1 MNGQR
6 SHLSLLGISLF
17 AILTM
22 PLFASAQNADGQAA
36 SGRQTKVAGTGFV
49 EDWSTRHL
57 VFSNPGSED
66 QAIQE
71 DRHAEWLRIVN
82 DPRYIFQKRKLAA
95 AGRPVDAGSGEPADP
110 SAGAGPTRVAA
121 RSQAQ
126 GTIPMNSD
134 WSEGLNTGSPSP
146 ISDPAKFSFSTTSA
160 SCADDFVI
168 YSTGSVGSSSQASL
182 IAFSNIYSGCTGTVP
197 TVAWAYNT
205 GGSIP
210 GAPVFSADGKQLA
223 FIQIASSVASLVILS
238 LPASSTF
245 GSGGSVGAPTA
256 PTPESITSYPGCT
269 APCMTSIPLNG
280 SPNVSWSDPWVDYA
294 ADALYVGDD
303 GGSLHRFS
311 PLFTGIPAETTG
323 FGPHKW
329 PIILDSTVKLAS
341 PVVDPVIGRVFV
353 GDMNGYFFSIGTD
366 DPGTTN
372 STLGR
377 VYSQSAQLGT
387 NGTEIFDAPIVDPNA
402 GEAYVFVQEDA
413 SGNNG
418 VFQFPTNFA
427 SASSGTEE
435 TVGTFGRS
443 LEYFFA
449 GTVDNIYL
457 SSEGNDCPPTCTT
470 PTGNLYV
477 VGNTKGPAT
486 LYQIPIAA
494 NVMSA
499 ANKGPA
505 LGSST
510 YEGRSSGVT
519 EFFNPSV
526 TTSASGSIT
535 LISDPAA
542 WTTGT
547 QVTVGSVTYTFV
559 KTLTAVNQVLLYTNG
574 FGHTKATTDEDDTAL
589 NLVAVINGAPGACPS
604 SSPVCVFTGQ
614 TANPAAT
621 ASDDS
626 GTNKVELAATVSGS
640 AGDFAVSTNDISELT
655 VSSQNAA
662 TGQDYIFLSVYSG
675 GGGPAGSTCPTGC
688 VLNFD
693 VTSGAT
699 LTTGAAPLAMLPEK
713 ASTSDMYDGFVTG
726 GISIDNSVPPTTL
739 AGASE
744 IYFLTLD
751 NSSSVACGV
760 GTGICAIQ
768 ASQTTLSS
776 SQ

>member
-6 SHLSLLGISLF
+6 SHLSRLGFALF
-17 AILTM
+17 AILAM
-22 PLFASAQNADGQAA
+22 PLLASAQNADKQAA
-36 SGRQTKVAGTGFV
+36 SGRQAKVANTGFV

-57 VFSNPGSED
+57 VYSNPGSEAR
-66 QAIQE
+66 AIQE
-71 DRHAEWLRIVN
+71 GRHAEWVRIVN
-82 DPRYIFQKRKLAA
+82 DPRYTFQKRKVMA
-95 AGRPVDAGSGEPADP
+95 AGRPVDAGAGNAADHSADAGSG
-110 SAGAGPTRVAA
+110 RVAPS
-121 RSQAQ
+121 SQAHEASSLN
-126 GTIPMNSD
+126 TD

-160 SCADDFVI
+160 SCANDFVI
-168 YSTGSVGSSSQASL
+168 YSTGSAGTSTQASL

-197 TVAWAYNT
+197 MVAWAYNT
-205 GGSIP
+205 GAAIP

-223 FIQIASSVASLVILS
+223 FIQVASSVASVAILK

-245 GSGGSVGAPTA
+245 GTGGSVGAPIA
-256 PTPESITSYPGCT
+256 PTPESNSTYSGCS
-269 APCMTSIPLNG
+269 APCMTTITLDG
-280 SPNVSWSDPWVDYA
+280 SPNVSWSDPWVDYE

-303 GGSLHRFS
+303 SGNLHKIS
-311 PLFTGIPAETTG
+311 PLFSGTPAETIG
-323 FGPHKW
+323 GIPSW
-329 PIILDSTVKLAS
+329 PVLLDSNVKLAS
-341 PVVDPVIGRVFV
+341 PVVDPVSGYLFV
-353 GDMNGYFFSIGTD
+353 GDQNGFFYSIGTA
-366 DPGTTN
+366 DPGTHTT
-372 STLGR
+372 SGR
-377 VYSQSAQLGT
+377 RHGTSAQLGT

-402 GEAYVFVQEDA
+402 AEAYVFVQEDGT
-413 SGNNG
+413 GNNG
-418 VFQFPTNFA
+418 VFQFSTNFTNG
-427 SASSGTEE
+427 SSGTEE

-449 GTVDNIYL
+449 GTFDNLYL
-457 SSEGNDCPPTCTT
+457 TSEGNDCPPTCTT

-486 LYQIPIAA
+486 LYQIPIAS

-505 LGSST
+505 LGDSL
-510 YEGRSSGVT
+510 YEGRSSGIT

-535 LISDPAA
+535 LISDPAGWA
-542 WTTGT
+542 ANT

-559 KTLTAVNQVLLYTNG
+559 TVLTAVNQVLEYTDG

-604 SSPVCVFTGQ
+604 TSPVCVFPGQ
-614 TANPAAT
+614 TANAAAT
-621 ASDDS
+621 ASAAS
-626 GTNKVELAATVSGS
+626 HSNKVELAATVSGS
-640 AGDFAVSTNDISELT
+640 AGDFTVSTNESSEIS
-655 VSSQNAA
+655 VNSIAA
-662 TGQDYIFLSVYSG
+662 STGVDYIFLSVYSG

-688 VLNFD
+688 VMNFD

-699 LTTGAAPLAMLPEK
+699 LTTSAVPLATLPEE

-726 GISIDNSVPPTTL
+726 GISIDNSVPSTTL

-751 NSSSVACGV
+751 NSISVPCSV